1 MNPNALY
8 AALPDLSAR
17 IMQQTLASALN
28 VNWDSFCRDHHLKP
42 VKLDIEARELLAQ
55 DEFLL
60 QQGFATLTANHPD
73 LWCEVGMRYRSIKYG
88 PLGLAMMTSRT
99 LADALETVS
108 RLQSLTYSIVDYRYA
123 SAPNGSGALI
133 ADDSGLPA
141 HIHDFTFHRDLG
153 AIKTL
158 MSDLVPDEQVIEKVM
173 ISAPPPGNWAEIRSK
188 FPYPV
193 EFNAA
198 RTQWIFLPGTA
209 GKLLPLADRELQD
222 LYTSRCSQMLKKALA
237 ETPLKQ
243 RVATLLGTR
252 RDEMLNAGDV
262 ARQLG
267 LSERTL
273 HRRLADEG
281 VRFSAIVDEA
291 CYSRARTLLADRR
304 TSIETIALAVGFAEP
319 SSFSRAF
326 RRWSGVSALEYRRQL
341 LQ

>member
-1 MNPNALY
+1 MNPNVLY

-17 IMQQTLASALN
+17 IMQQTLSNELN
-28 VNWDSFCRDHHLKP
+28 INWDTFCRDNHLKP
-42 VKLDIEARELLAQ
+42 LKLDLEARELLAQ

-73 LWCEVGMRYRSIKYG
+73 LWCKVGMRYRSIKYG

-99 LADALETVS
+99 LAEALETVS
-108 RLQSLTYSIVDYRYA
+108 RLQSLTYSIVDYRYV

-141 HIHDFTFHRDLG
+141 HLHDFTYHRDLG

-158 MSDLVPDEQVIEKVM
+158 IADLVPDEQVIEKVTVA
-173 ISAPPPGNWAEIRSK
+173 APPPSNWNEIKSQ
-188 FPYPV
+188 FPFRV
-193 EFNAA
+193 EFDAE
-198 RTQWIFLPGTA
+198 RTQWIFLPGS
-209 GKLLPLADRELQD
+209 GSRLLPLGDSELQD
-222 LYTSRCSQMLKKALA
+222 LYSSRCGQMLKKAVA

-252 RDEMLNAGDV
+252 RDEMLNASDV
-262 ARQLG
+262 ARQLA

-273 HRRLADEG
+273 HRRLAEEG
-281 VRFSAIVDEA
+281 ARFSTIVDEA
-291 CYSRARTLLADRR
+291 CYGRARTLLADRR
-304 TSIETIALAVGFAEP
+304 MSIEAIATAVGFAEP

-326 RRWSGVSALEYRRQL
+326 RRWAGVSALEYRRQL